1 MFEISRKYGIQER
14 ILNYESLT
22 SPVYLGNKLKT
33 FIKQAKEKT
42 NEEEQGK
49 AQTTQ
54 LLPFYTL
61 VIHTYFERQIHF
73 DNNNIKEDYSQ
84 VSKQILESE
93 YYKKISQGVPR
104 ESQTEEEV
112 LKVTKQLLQDSKMVG
127 SKFNYEIFGSISR
140 NLITNH
146 LH

>member
-49 AQTTQ
+49 AQTIL

-61 VIHTYFERQIHF
+61 VIHNYFGRQIHF
-73 DNNNIKEDYSQ
+73 DNNNIREDF
-84 VSKQILESE
+84 L
-93 YYKKISQGVPR
+93 
-104 ESQTEEEV
+104 
-112 LKVTKQLLQDSKMVG
+112 
-127 SKFNYEIFGSISR
+127 
-140 NLITNH
+140 
-146 LH
+146 